1 MDVDDEEYIQNTEE
15 DYYELLNQY
24 NNYTTDEDISN
35 KNININ
41 EIISPKDSIEVAEK
55 IKKTLTEKKAQI
67 NILNYQRKN
76 ILKLMIMKNLM
87 NIKNVNYKI
96 RY

>member
-76 ILKLMIMKNLM
+76 I
-87 NIKNVNYKI
+87 
-96 RY
+96 